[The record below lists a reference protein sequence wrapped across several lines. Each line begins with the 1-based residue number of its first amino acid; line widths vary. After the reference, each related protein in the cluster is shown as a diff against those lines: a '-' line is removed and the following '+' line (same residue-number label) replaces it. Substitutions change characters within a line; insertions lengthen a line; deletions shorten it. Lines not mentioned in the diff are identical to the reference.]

1 MYRDAIYRAAMA
13 VKPLSDREYQALAE
27 LRYRLRTFLAFSE
40 TEARAVGMEPRQH
53 QLLLAIRGLRP
64 PERPTIRTLADRM
77 VLRHHTVVE
86 LIDRLEAQELVQR
99 EADPGDGRVVLVRIL
114 PRGRTMLERL
124 SLAHRDEL
132 AKTAPALL
140 TALQALV
147 AV

>member
-1 MYRDAIYRAAMA
+1 
-13 VKPLSDREYQALAE
+13 
-27 LRYRLRTFLAFSE
+27 
-40 TEARAVGMEPRQH
+40 MEPRQH
-53 QLLLAIRGLRP
+53 QLLLAIRGLKP
-64 PERPTIRTLADRM
+64 GERPTIRTLAERM

-99 EADPGDGRVVLVRIL
+99 EPDPADGRVVLVRIL

-140 TALQALV
+140 TSLQALV
-147 AV
+147 AQ